1 MDPEIEKEI
10 KAMLELVRDGKKITD
25 IQIMSKQ
32 LSDKYS
38 ISKEHAYNLIEKETH
53 ELLKETID

>member
-1 MDPEIEKEI
+1 MDSEIEKEI

-38 ISKEHAYNLIEKETH
+38 ISKEHAYNLIEKEIR
-53 ELLKETID
+53 EILKETID